1 MKVLYMYIYQLLPW
15 CIG

>member
-1 MKVLYMYIYQLLPW
+1 MYIYQLLPW